1 MKTPKNEDDSKVG
14 WGHSDYKT
22 NLSFQLKLELSL
34 AKVSVS
40 PM

>member
-14 WGHSDYKT
+14 WGYRDYKT
-22 NLSFQLKLELSL
+22 NLSSQLKLELSL